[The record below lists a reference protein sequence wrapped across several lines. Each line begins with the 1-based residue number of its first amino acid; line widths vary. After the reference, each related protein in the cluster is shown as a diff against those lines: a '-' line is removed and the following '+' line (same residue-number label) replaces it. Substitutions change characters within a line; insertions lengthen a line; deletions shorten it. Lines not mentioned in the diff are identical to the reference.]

1 MDVVYV
7 EKLVA
12 DKGKTE
18 EKGQT
23 TLRKHLAAMV
33 GMYALRRRDE
43 ELDSYLQAAN
53 FKAKLKSKIIYTEVE
68 IYSQCINGG
77 MK

>member
-7 EKLVA
+7 EKLAA

-43 ELDSYLQAAN
+43 ELDSY
-53 FKAKLKSKIIYTEVE
+53 
-68 IYSQCINGG
+68 
-77 MK
+77 